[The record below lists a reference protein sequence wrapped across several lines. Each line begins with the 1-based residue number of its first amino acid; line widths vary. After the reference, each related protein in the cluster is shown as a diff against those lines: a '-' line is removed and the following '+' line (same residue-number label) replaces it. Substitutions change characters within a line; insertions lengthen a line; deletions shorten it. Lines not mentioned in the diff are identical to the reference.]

1 MAFQVIGWGIIAVFV
16 VESYRALPLGSF
28 HTGCSAAWL
37 ARLSGGQEVVGSNPA
52 SPTLLMSVFLLNAD
66 KY

>member
-1 MAFQVIGWGIIAVFV
+1 
-16 VESYRALPLGSF
+16 VESYRALPLGSW

-52 SPTLLMSVFLLNAD
+52 SPTLLMCVD
-66 KY
+66 

>member
-1 MAFQVIGWGIIAVFV
+1 MAFQVAGWGIIAVFV
-16 VESYRALPLGSF
+16 VESYRALPLGSW

-52 SPTLLMSVFLLNAD
+52 SPTLLMCVD
-66 KY
+66 